1 MISSSRLNAETRN
14 MVKALNSEVM
24 TPKLYRVNKEEKKI
38 YMEYLK
44 EYVTLKSHLGSIKD
58 NFA

>member
-1 MISSSRLNAETRN
+1 MISSQRLNAETRN

-24 TPKLYRVNKEEKKI
+24 TPKLYRVDKGEKKI

-44 EYVTLKSHLGSIKD
+44 DYVSLKSHLGTI
-58 NFA
+58 